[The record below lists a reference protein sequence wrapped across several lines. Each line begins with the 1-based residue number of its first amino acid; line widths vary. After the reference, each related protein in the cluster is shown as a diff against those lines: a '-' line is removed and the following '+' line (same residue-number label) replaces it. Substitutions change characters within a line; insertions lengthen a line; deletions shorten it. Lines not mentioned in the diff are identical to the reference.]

1 MQVFYGS
8 GFPTEKKL
16 KVIKRIII
24 YVKDEQSLLAMAT
37 KSPMHLAPCTYPVAM
52 VTVRTLRTQHILS
65 LHLILFSDSPRA

>member
-8 GFPTEKKL
+8 GFPTERKL

-37 KSPMHLAPCTYPVAM
+37 RSPMHLTPCTYLVVM
-52 VTVRTLRTQHILS
+52 VTVGPPRTQQPFLS
-65 LHLILFSDSPRA
+65 I